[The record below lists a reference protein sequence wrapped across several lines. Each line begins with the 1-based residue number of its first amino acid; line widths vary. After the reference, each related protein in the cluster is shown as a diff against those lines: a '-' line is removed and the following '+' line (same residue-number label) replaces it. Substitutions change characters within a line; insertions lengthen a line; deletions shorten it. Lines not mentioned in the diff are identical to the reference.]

1 MMKISKTLINTL
13 LQLMDGELVASSTL
27 RKDFAETLLSEG
39 LLTVQTHGSRRAFRA
54 IDAIALKNFLQ
65 THYEELRT
73 VGDRYLDSYETR
85 SEQAAETGNS
95 KLVMIRSCP
104 GFPVNSYEPIT
115 CSLSGNE
122 FVINPPEGS
131 FVFIS
136 DCQSFTVPE
145 DVVVVGIENM
155 ENFRMIR
162 HQRKL
167 FEAVLGDMPLLFV
180 SRYPQSKD
188 LRKWLQRITN
198 RYVHFGDFDLAGIN
212 IFLTE
217 FQQFLGARSSL
228 LIPSDIERRLQI
240 GSQERY
246 NSQLSRFGNLK
257 SDDNRIQTVIDLI
270 NKYHRCYDQEGYIM
284 KQIEVVAAVILHEG
298 SIFATQRGYGEW
310 KDWWEFPGG
319 KMEVGETPEE
329 ALVREIREELSAEIS
344 VDEYLCTVEYD
355 YSKFHLSMHCYIC
368 SLLTESLHLNEHED
382 ARWLKTEEMESVK
395 WLPTDV
401 KVIERLKE
409 EEWNNVTESRKRYE
423 E

>member
-1 MMKISKTLINTL
+1 MMKISKTQISTL
-13 LQLMDGELVASSTL
+13 QQLMDGGPVAASTL
-27 RKDFAETLLSEG
+27 RKDIAETLLAEG

-73 VGDRYLDSYETR
+73 LGDNYLDSYTTR
-85 SEQAAETGNS
+85 FEQAAETGNS
-95 KLVMIRSCP
+95 KLVMVRSCP

-122 FVINPPEGS
+122 IVVNPPEGG
-131 FVFIS
+131 FVFI
-136 DCQSFTVPE
+136 DNWQQFTIPN

-167 FEAVLGDMPLLFV
+167 FESVLGDTPLLFV

-188 LRKWLQRITN
+188 LRKWLQGITN

-217 FQQFLGARSSL
+217 FQQFLGARSSFF
-228 LIPSDIERRLQI
+228 IPSDIEKRLQI
-240 GSQERY
+240 GSQDRY
-246 NSQLSRFGNLK
+246 NNQLSRFRDLK
-257 SDDNRIQTVIDLI
+257 CDENRIQAIIDLI
-270 NKYHRCYDQEGYIM
+270 NKYHKCYDQEGYIM

-298 SIFATQRGYGEW
+298 RIFATQRGYGEW

-319 KMEVGETPEE
+319 KMESGETPEE
-329 ALVREIREELSAEIS
+329 ALKREIREELATDIG
-344 VDEYLCTVEYD
+344 VDDLIETIEWD
-355 YSKFHLSMHCYIC
+355 YPKFHLTMHCYWC
-368 SLLTESLHLNEHED
+368 HVEKGSLSLQEHE
-382 ARWLKTEEMESVK
+382 AAKWLAKDELDGVK
-395 WLPTDV
+395 WLPADV
-401 KVIERLKE
+401 EVVEVIK
-409 EEWNNVTESRKRYE
+409 SKRQ
-423 E
+423 